1 MEGKVLARIAA
12 VVFAAI
18 AITAAVI
25 EMTREDVSTP
35 APSTPALQAPAD
47 PLRLELR
54 RCQEMGEAAAE
65 DEECLGIWAGNR
77 DRFLGRAPAP
87 STPAQPGAGPIGG
100 Q

>member
-1 MEGKVLARIAA
+1 MDGKVLARIAA
-12 VVFAAI
+12 VVFVAI

-35 APSTPALQAPAD
+35 APSSPALQAPAD

-54 RCQEMGEAAAE
+54 RCQEMGEAAAN
-65 DEECLGIWAGNR
+65 DVECLRLWAGNR
-77 DRFLGRAPAP
+77 DRFLGRTPAP
-87 STPAQPGAGPIGG
+87 SRSAQPDAGPTGG